1 MKDYENSFLMA
12 RKGWNDS
19 ENLLVK
25 SYANTIGYQFLMW
38 NYF

>member
-25 SYANTIGYQFLMW
+25 SYTNTIGYQSLTL